1 MTRSQTRSLK
11 LLALAALAGFVLTA
25 CAQPYRTGP
34 KKSTSVPPPPAG
46 VDMSAPSPS
55 GAAPAPA
62 RAPDTGSA
70 QYRADL
76 ESCFSFA
83 RARIARD
90 EQMEADSS
98 AAFDAYPQGLGMGE
112 IRSRMSKFANRN
124 RRSKLN
130 SDCMRAKGYS
140 QN

>member
-1 MTRSQTRSLK
+1 M
-11 LLALAALAGFVLTA
+11 A
-25 CAQPYRTGP
+25 
-34 KKSTSVPPPPAG
+34 PPPAG
-46 VDMSAPSPS
+46 VDTGSAS

-62 RAPDTGSA
+62 RAPDTDSA

-90 EQMEADSS
+90 ERMESDSS

-112 IRSRMSKFANRN
+112 IRGRMNTFANRN
-124 RRSKLN
+124 RRSKLY
-130 SDCMRAKGYS
+130 SDCMSAKGYS